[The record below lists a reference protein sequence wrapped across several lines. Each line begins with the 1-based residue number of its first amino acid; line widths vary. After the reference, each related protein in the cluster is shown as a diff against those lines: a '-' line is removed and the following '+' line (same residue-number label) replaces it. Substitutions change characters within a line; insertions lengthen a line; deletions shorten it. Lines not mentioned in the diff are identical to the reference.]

1 MNNAVRIPGYLFG
14 LAVMLAFAFS
24 LSALAQ
30 ATAPAQAHKQVEI
43 YGQKI
48 HYVEAGSSGQTVILL
63 HGLGGDTTNW
73 AMTIPALA
81 SKYHVYVP
89 DQIGFGQSDKPIINY
104 RVATL
109 VEFLTQFYKK
119 LGIEKATLV
128 GNSLG
133 GWTAAAFTIAYP
145 EKVEKLVLVD
155 AAGYTSKRW
164 GGPEPSKELY
174 SVLNPATTADLKKSM
189 SAVFYNKA
197 MITDAFIETA
207 FVNKLKK
214 GDGYT
219 INAFIDSVMRGDD
232 YIDDKVKNIK
242 APTLVI
248 WGREDGLTP
257 LAMGEA
263 FAQDISGAQKLI
275 IEKCGHV
282 PQLEKAM
289 EFNAGLLKFLE
300 GGPTAQVKK

>member
-1 MNNAVRIPGYLFG
+1 MKKFAGLF
-14 LAVMLAFAFS
+14 L
-24 LSALAQ
+24 
-30 ATAPAQAHKQVEI
+30 ATAIYLLGLNFVASAQNATPAHKQVEI

-48 HYVEAGSSGQTVILL
+48 HYVEAGTAGPTVILL

-73 AMTIPALA
+73 AMTIPTLA

-89 DQIGFGQSDKPIINY
+89 DQIGFGQSDKPFINY

-109 VEFLTQFYKK
+109 VEFLAQFYKK

-133 GWTAAAFTIAYP
+133 GWTAASFAIAHP
-145 EKVEKLVLVD
+145 DKVEKLVLVD

-164 GGPEPSKELY
+164 GGPELSKDLY
-174 SVLNPATTADLKKSM
+174 SVLNPATTADLKLAM
-189 SAVFYNKA
+189 GAVFYNKA
-197 MITDAFIETA
+197 MLTDAFIENA
-207 FVNKLKK
+207 FANKLKK

-219 INAFIDSVMRGDD
+219 INAFIDSILRGED
-232 YIDDKVKNIK
+232 YLDEKVKTIK

-248 WGREDGLTP
+248 WGREDLLTP
-257 LAMGEA
+257 IGMGEA
-263 FAQDISGAQKLI
+263 FVADINGAQKFI

-282 PQLEKAM
+282 PQLEKAA
-289 EFNAGLLKFLE
+289 EFNTALLKFLE
-300 GGPTAQVKK
+300 NGSTAQVKK

>member
-1 MNNAVRIPGYLFG
+1 MKNACRIFC
-14 LAVMLAFAFS
+14 
-24 LSALAQ
+24 SALLLISILALMAAAQ
-30 ATAPAQAHKQVEI
+30 TAAPAPAHKQVEI

-48 HYVEAGSSGQTVILL
+48 HYIEAGSGPTVILL
-63 HGLGGDTTNW
+63 HGLGGDATNW
-73 AMTIPALA
+73 AATIPALQ

-89 DQIGFGQSDKPIINY
+89 DQIGFGQSDKPIMNY

-109 VEFLTQFYKK
+109 VEFLDQFYKK
-119 LGIEKATLV
+119 LGIEKATVV

-133 GWTAAAFTIAYP
+133 GWTAASFAISHP
-145 EKVEKLVLVD
+145 GKVDKLVLVS

-164 GGPEPSKELY
+164 GGPELTKDLY
-174 SVLNPATTADLKKSM
+174 SVLNPATTADLKRAM

-197 MITDAFIETA
+197 IITDQAVEMFFT
-207 FVNKLKK
+207 NKLKK
-214 GDGYT
+214 GDSLT
-219 INAFIDSVMRGDD
+219 INAFIDSVLRGEDF
-232 YIDDKVKNIK
+232 IDDQVKTIK

-263 FAQDISGAQKLI
+263 FAQDITGAQKVI

-282 PQLEKAM
+282 AQIEKPA
-289 EFNAGLLKFLE
+289 EFNAALLKFLE
-300 GGPTAQVKK
+300 GGSTAQATK

>member
-1 MNNAVRIPGYLFG
+1 MRRPILFPGRIFVVLLLSVCS
-14 LAVMLAFAFS
+14 LA
-24 LSALAQ
+24 LSVAAQ
-30 ATAPAQAHKQVEI
+30 TATTAQAHKQVEI

-48 HYVEAGSSGQTVILL
+48 HYIEAGSGPTVILL

-89 DQIGFGQSDKPIINY
+89 DQIGFGQSDKPIMNY

-109 VEFLTQFYKK
+109 VEFLDQFYKK
-119 LGIEKATLV
+119 LSIEKATLV

-133 GWTAAAFTIAYP
+133 GWTAASFAISHP
-145 EKVEKLVLVD
+145 EKVDKLLLVD
-155 AAGYTSKRW
+155 AAGYTAKRW
-164 GGPEPSKELY
+164 GGPELTKELY
-174 SVLNPATTADLKKSM
+174 SVLNPSTTADLKRAM

-197 MITDAFIETA
+197 IITDAFIESA
-207 FVNKLKK
+207 FASKLKK
-214 GDGYT
+214 GDSQT
-219 INAFIDSVMRGDD
+219 INAFIDSVLRGDD
-232 YIDDKVKNIK
+232 YIDDKVKTIT

-263 FAQDISGAQKLI
+263 FAQDIPGAQRLI

-282 PQLEKAM
+282 PQLEKPA

-300 GGPTAQVKK
+300 SSSTAQVKK